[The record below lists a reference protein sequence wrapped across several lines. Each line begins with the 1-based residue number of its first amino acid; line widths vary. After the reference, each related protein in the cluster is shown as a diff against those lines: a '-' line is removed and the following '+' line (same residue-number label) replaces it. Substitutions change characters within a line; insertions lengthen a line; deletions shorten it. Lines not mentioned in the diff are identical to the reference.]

1 MKAKRILPLLLAA
14 AMGMSVFAGCGNA
27 IDANKAGATLEGEE
41 ISLGF
46 MNFMARYQQAV
57 YDGQLGTMF
66 GNTMW
71 TQDLMGEGTDM
82 QTSVKKQVTENIETL
97 YLLEDHMADYKV
109 EITDEEL
116 AKMDE
121 AAEKFMSDNTK
132 AAIRQIGA
140 TKEYVKE
147 MLRLN
152 TIQVKMRAEM
162 DKEVDTEVSDDEAAQ
177 KTISYVQVN
186 NHATTDEDGE
196 TVEYTEEEKANLKTE
211 VEAFA
216 ASAADDFSAAAETA
230 GYTVTPYSYG
240 ADEENLAEEVREAA
254 DKLKEGEISEVIT
267 TDDSYYVVRMDSTF
281 DEEAT
286 EEKKESIVQE
296 RKNEHYTEI
305 CDGYKKDIK
314 FEVNEDEW
322 AKVKF
327 DEFFTIKQTETED
340 EHDHDH
346 DAEGAEEADPDAG
359 EADGNTGSDAGEA
372 DDNAGDDAGE
382 ADDNEGDDA
391 GEADD
396 NAGGDAGEADDN
408 TGGDAG
414 EADEAADTKDAEG
427 SDSAE

>member
-1 MKAKRILPLLLAA
+1 MKAKKILPFLLAA
-14 AMGMSVFAGCGNA
+14 AMGVSVLTGCGNR
-27 IDANKAGATLEGEE
+27 IDGDKPGATLEGEE
-41 ISLGF
+41 IPLGL

-82 QTSVKKQVTENIETL
+82 QTSVKNQVAENVEIL

-109 EITDEEL
+109 EITEEEL

-121 AAEKFMSDNTK
+121 AAEKFMEGNSQ

-186 NHATTDEDGE
+186 HHATTDEEGN
-196 TVEYTEEEKANLKTE
+196 TVEYTEEEKESLKAE

-240 ADEENLAEEVREAA
+240 ADEENLAKEVRDAA
-254 DKLKEGEISEVIT
+254 DKLKDGEISDIIT
-267 TDDSYYVVRMDSTF
+267 TDDSYYVVKMDSTF

-286 EEKKESIVQE
+286 ETKKENIVQE
-296 RKNEHYTEI
+296 RKNDHYTEI
-305 CDGYKKDIK
+305 CDGYKKDVK
-314 FEVNEDEW
+314 FEVNADEW
-322 AKVKF
+322 AKVVF
-327 DEFFTIKQTETED
+327 DEFFTIKQAETAED
-340 EHDHDH
+340 GEAHTADDGHNHDEDGEVGE
-346 DAEGAEEADPDAG
+346 EGSTAG
-359 EADGNTGSDAGEA
+359 EEEGEDSTAGEGE
-372 DDNAGDDAGE
+372 DNAAGE
-382 ADDNEGDDA
+382 GSTAGEEGEDNAAGEGEDNTAGEGD
-391 GEADD
+391 G
-396 NAGGDAGEADDN
+396 
-408 TGGDAG
+408 
-414 EADEAADTKDAEG
+414 
-427 SDSAE
+427 SAE

>member
-1 MKAKRILPLLLAA
+1 MKAKKIMPLLLAA
-14 AMGMSVFAGCGNA
+14 AMGISVMTGCGNA
-27 IDANKAGATLEGEE
+27 IDGNKAGATLEGEE
-41 ISLGF
+41 IPLGL
-46 MNFMARYQQAV
+46 MNFIARYQQAV

-82 QTSVKKQVTENIETL
+82 QTSVKNQVTENIEIL
-97 YLLEDHMADYKV
+97 YLLEDHMADYNV
-109 EITDEEL
+109 EITEEEL

-121 AAEKFMSDNTK
+121 AAEKFMSDNTQ

-162 DKEVDTEVSDDEAAQ
+162 DKEVDTEVSDEEAAQ

-186 NHATTDEDGE
+186 NHAKTDEDGN
-196 TVEYTEEEKANLKTE
+196 TVEYTEEEKANLLTE

-216 ASAADDFSAAAETA
+216 ANAEDDFSAAAETA

-240 ADEENLAEEVREAA
+240 KDEENLAEAVREAA
-254 DKLKEGEISEVIT
+254 DKLEEGEISEVIT

-281 DEEAT
+281 DEAAT
-286 EEKKESIVQE
+286 ETKKESIVQE
-296 RKNEHYTEI
+296 RKNDHYTEV
-305 CDGYKKDIK
+305 CDGYKENVK

-327 DEFFTIKQTETED
+327 DEFFTIKQVETED

-346 DAEGAEEADPDAG
+346 EDAATEDGTESSDDGAGDTADTADDSTGDAADDSANDAADAADDSANDAADAADDSANDAADAAG
-359 EADGNTGSDAGEA
+359 ENGTD
-372 DDNAGDDAGE
+372 AGDD
-382 ADDNEGDDA
+382 
-391 GEADD
+391 
-396 NAGGDAGEADDN
+396 
-408 TGGDAG
+408 
-414 EADEAADTKDAEG
+414 
-427 SDSAE
+427 SAE

>member
-1 MKAKRILPLLLAA
+1 MKAKKILPLLLAA
-14 AMGMSVFAGCGNA
+14 AMGISVMTGCGNA
-27 IDANKAGATLEGEE
+27 IDGNKAGATLEGEE
-41 ISLGF
+41 IPLGL
-46 MNFMARYQQAV
+46 MNFIARYQQAV

-82 QTSVKKQVTENIETL
+82 QTSVKNQVTENIETL

-109 EITDEEL
+109 EITEEEL

-121 AAEKFMSDNTK
+121 AAEKFMSDNTQ

-162 DKEVDTEVSDDEAAQ
+162 DKEVDTEVSDEEAAQ

-186 NHATTDEDGE
+186 NHAKTDEDGN
-196 TVEYTEEEKANLKTE
+196 TVEYTEDEKANLLTE

-216 ASAADDFSAAAETA
+216 ADAADDFSAAAETA

-240 ADEENLAEEVREAA
+240 DDEENLAKEVRDAA
-254 DKLKEGEISEVIT
+254 DKLKDGEISEVIT

-281 DEEAT
+281 DEAAT
-286 EEKKESIVQE
+286 ETKKENIVQE
-296 RKNEHYTEI
+296 RKNDHYTEV
-305 CDGYKKDIK
+305 CDGYKKDVK

-327 DEFFTIKQTETED
+327 DEFFTIKQVETED
-340 EHDHDH
+340 GHDHSQDEAA
-346 DAEGAEEADPDAG
+346 AEDGAGSSEDGAADAG
-359 EADGNTGSDAGEA
+359 EAADDSTGDTADDASDDSAGAADDSTGEAADDSTGEAAGEA
-372 DDNAGDDAGE
+372 GTDAGNDAAGDD
-382 ADDNEGDDA
+382 
-391 GEADD
+391 
-396 NAGGDAGEADDN
+396 
-408 TGGDAG
+408 
-414 EADEAADTKDAEG
+414 
-427 SDSAE
+427 SAE